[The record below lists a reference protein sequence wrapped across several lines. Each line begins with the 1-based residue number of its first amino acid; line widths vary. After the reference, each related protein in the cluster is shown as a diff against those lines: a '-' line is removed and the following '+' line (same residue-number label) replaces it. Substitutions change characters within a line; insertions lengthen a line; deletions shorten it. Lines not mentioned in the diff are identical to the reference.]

1 VQYSTD
7 VEAMLDADG
16 IALAATTF
24 VAVFNGIG
32 LGGETASGGV
42 RKHLRATFGK
52 PRFNAPDGHVYDAV
66 ALQTIL
72 LWERA
77 GVAGRLHSGVLQL
90 LPRGSRLLG
99 APDPVTAL
107 RELL

>member
-1 VQYSTD
+1 MPYSTD
-7 VEAMLDADG
+7 IEAMLDTDG
-16 IALAATTF
+16 TALAATTF
-24 VAVFNGIG
+24 VAVFTGVR
-32 LGGETASGGV
+32 LGRETASGGV
-42 RKHLRATFGK
+42 RKHLRATFGN
-52 PRFNAPDGHVYDAV
+52 PRWNAADGHVYDAM

-90 LPRGSRLLG
+90 LPRGVRLLG